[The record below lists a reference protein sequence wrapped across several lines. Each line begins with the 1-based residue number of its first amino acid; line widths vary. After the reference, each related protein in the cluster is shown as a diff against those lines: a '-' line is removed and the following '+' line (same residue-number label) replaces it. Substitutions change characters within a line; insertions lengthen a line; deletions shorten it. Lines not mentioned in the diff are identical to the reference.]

1 MEMVGSKFCGIMQSA
16 GFMQQAGLVMQL
28 NGLGHMFMVLND
40 ACDIGLRAQSG

>member
-1 MEMVGSKFCGIMQSA
+1 MKMVGSKFCGIMQS
-16 GFMQQAGLVMQL
+16 AGLVMQL